1 VNGTALAVSL
11 RIRPASGEVHLHGR
25 TAGEAP
31 SEIPRSAMTA
41 QQVRMTVRWS
51 VARGEMSAISA
62 ALNSLLSETRA
73 QPGCLNCVFSTE
85 LGARAAFTCI
95 EEWAAEKDLMM
106 ELRSSRFTQLAQL
119 LESSMERPR
128 VEFSLP
134 SGTRG
139 IEYAEE
145 VRRSLGGPA

>member
-1 VNGTALAVSL
+1 
-11 RIRPASGEVHLHGR
+11 
-25 TAGEAP
+25 
-31 SEIPRSAMTA
+31 MTL
-41 QQVRMTVRWS
+41 QPVRMTLKWS
-51 VARGEMSAISA
+51 VARGETGAISA

-73 QPGCLNCVFSTE
+73 QPGCLKCVFSTE
-85 LGARAAFTCI
+85 LGTRASFTCI
-95 EEWAAEKDLMM
+95 EEWAAEHDLKS

-119 LESSMERPR
+119 LESALERPS

-145 VRRSLGGPA
+145 ARRGLGELT